1 MNLKQIIFLLMNILF
16 LTSIVSFIGCEK
28 NSTSTEKTALAPITN
43 LKAYSVNETSVGLT
57 WTPSTS
63 ENISEFGEYAITI
76 KKPNGDIL
84 QTTSADR
91 GDTAF
96 IVINLTEGVI
106 YTFEVVTT
114 AIDGATNYKNSNP
127 VSVKWSPARRLDTDD
142 SGLDIKV
149 YETSSSS
156 SFGSGLVLYH
166 PTSQK
171 PKVVSISNPRTDS
184 SYIDLYL
191 QTHPS
196 TSGSVELKSASL
208 YKPSWRLTRFSTVSR
223 DANSLDNAQFAPPD
237 SSTYTLTSIQFDS
250 TNSVTTSRIYYFK
263 GDNGNFGRILVQRA
277 PNGTLIWGTSPEQY
291 LNLKVSYQTVPY
303 NPYSKRNQ

>member
-1 MNLKQIIFLLMNILF
+1 MNLKQIIILSINILF
-16 LTSIVSFIGCEK
+16 LITFVTLIGCDK
-28 NSTSTEKTALAPITN
+28 NSTSTEKTALAPVTN

-76 KKPNGDIL
+76 KKPNGDIFS
-84 QTTSADR
+84 TTSAEK

-96 IVINLTEGVI
+96 TVISLTEGVI

-127 VSVKWSPARRLDTDD
+127 VSVKWSPARRLNTDD

-156 SFGSGLVLYH
+156 RFGSGLILYH
-166 PTSQK
+166 PTLQT
-171 PKVVSISNPRTDS
+171 PKVVSISNPGADS

-191 QTHPS
+191 RTHPS
-196 TSGSVELKSASL
+196 TPGSVELRSASL
-208 YKPSWRLTRFSTVSR
+208 FKSSWRLTRFSTVSR

-250 TNSVTTSRIYYFK
+250 TTSVSTSRIYYFK
-263 GDNGNFGRILVQRA
+263 GDNGNYGRILVQRA
-277 PNGTLIWGTSPEQY
+277 TNGTLIWGTTPEQY